1 MSETATDPVQTA
13 ATGEPAADA
22 APKITDRAYGVYVE
36 ETVAVDNAEAALA
49 AITKHAVEGQ
59 NAVTILVKAG
69 QARALAPKKAI
80 EKLAQVRDL
89 DADYEVAADGSF
101 TSFPG
106 VKSKLERT
114 VSFAAE

>member
-1 MSETATDPVQTA
+1 MSETATDPAQTA
-13 ATGEPAADA
+13 GGDTPAETT
-22 APKITDRAYGVYVE
+22 PKATDRAYGVYVE

-69 QARALAPKKAI
+69 QARALQPKKAI

-89 DADYEVAADGSF
+89 DADYQVAADGSF

-114 VSFAAE
+114 VSFAGE